1 MVSLYQKP
9 LKVNEPCRTVQGYE
23 GLVGSDCPNEQ
34 AVSGSS
40 EITTINGQDYL
51 VGLHIHGRAISEY
64 SFERTPAPNAFVPSS
79 LFCKDYESVC
89 GRPCAELDEVLS
101 QNEKVSQLK

>member
-1 MVSLYQKP
+1 MR
-9 LKVNEPCRTVQGYE
+9 VNEPCQTVQGYE

-40 EITTINGQDYL
+40 EITNINGQDYL
-51 VGLHIHGRAISEY
+51 VGLHIHGRAISED

-79 LFCKDYESVC
+79 LFCEDYESVC
-89 GRPCAELDEVLS
+89 GKPCAELDEVLS